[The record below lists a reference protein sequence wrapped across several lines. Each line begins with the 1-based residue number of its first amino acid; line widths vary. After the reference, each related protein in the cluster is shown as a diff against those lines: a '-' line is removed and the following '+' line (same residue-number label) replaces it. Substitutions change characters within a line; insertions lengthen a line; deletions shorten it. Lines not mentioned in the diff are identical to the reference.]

1 MPGADPLKN
10 RLQISGILLIIGLLI
25 EAACLFSPRPIAFV
39 IFVGVGGF
47 LMFAGMALYLFSL
60 VSIPANE

>member
-1 MPGADPLKN
+1 MPGADPLKK
-10 RLQISGILLIIGLLI
+10 RLQMSGILLIIGLLI

-39 IFVGVGGF
+39 FFVAVGGL

-60 VSIPANE
+60 VETPANQ